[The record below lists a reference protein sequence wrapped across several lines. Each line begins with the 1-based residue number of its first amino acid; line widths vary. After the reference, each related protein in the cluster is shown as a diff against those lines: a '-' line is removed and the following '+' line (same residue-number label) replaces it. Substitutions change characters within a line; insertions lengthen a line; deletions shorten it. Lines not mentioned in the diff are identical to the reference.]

1 MERMLSSGFISPRAA
16 HDVVAGG
23 VLIHV
28 EIYGR
33 GSVGRSVNVEVEQ

>member
-1 MERMLSSGFISPRAA
+1 MEWLLQAGDMSPRAA
-16 HDVVAGG
+16 RDVIAGG

-33 GSVGRSVNVEVEQ
+33 GSVGRTLNVEVAE